1 MIKPIRFAETA
12 NDLLKEMDYYGA
24 WKLLLF
30 SVKFIN
36 YNDFSNFDAG
46 ETLHDW

>member
-1 MIKPIRFAETA
+1 MWVSSWILNLTLKG
-12 NDLLKEMDYYGA
+12 LLKDVGA
-24 WKLLLF
+24 VKLLLF